1 MKIPPYSTFPTVSN
15 ENITLRNITSAD
27 MPALIEI
34 SFYDAVK
41 ATTVEIAAE
50 MQNKIDKDYIAGNSI
65 HWGIAENSTNKIVG
79 TCGYYRGFE
88 NNGGELGCILLSKS
102 QEKGYMTQAL
112 SLAIDYG
119 LQEIGLDRI
128 WAVTNRDNHPA
139 VQLLERLEF
148 KKISNTQLEDQEVEY
163 ELRRV
168 DAIL

>member
-1 MKIPPYSTFPTVSN
+1 MRTPPYSSFPIVSN

-41 ATTVEIAAE
+41 ATTVEIAE
-50 MQNKIDKDYIAGNSI
+50 EIQNKINQDYIAGNSI

-88 NNGGELGCILLSKS
+88 NNGGELGCILLSES
-102 QEKGYMTQAL
+102 QGKGYMTQAL

-119 LQEIGLDRI
+119 LQKIGLHRT
-128 WAVTNRDNHPA
+128 WAVTNRDNHRA
-139 VQLLERLEF
+139 VQLLERLGF
-148 KKISNTQLEDQEVEY
+148 KKINNSQLEDHEVEY
-163 ELRRV
+163 ELRKL
-168 DAIL
+168 DLID

>member
-1 MKIPPYSTFPTVSN
+1 MRTPPYSSFPIVSN

-41 ATTVEIAAE
+41 ATTVEIAEE
-50 MQNKIDKDYIAGNSI
+50 MQNKINQDYIAGNSI

-88 NNGGELGCILLSKS
+88 NNGSELGCILLSES
-102 QEKGYMTQAL
+102 QGKGYMTQAL

-119 LQEIGLDRI
+119 LKEIGLDRI
-128 WAVTNRDNHPA
+128 WAVTNRDNHRA
-139 VQLLERLEF
+139 VQLLERLGF
-148 KKISNTQLEDQEVEY
+148 KKINNCQLEDHEVEY
-163 ELRRV
+163 ELRKL
-168 DAIL
+168 DLID